1 MPIVNSVY
9 QIITA
14 RILEKLSRGVVPWRR
29 TWTGPE
35 PLQNLVTRKPY
46 RGINVFLLGMQGF
59 GSPYWLTLKQANRL
73 GGKIRK
79 GESGSVV
86 VLWKWVE
93 KTDPE
98 TGEPAQAVPL
108 LRYYRVWNAEQTEGI
123 EIPKAETI
131 DFEPIEAAEKILQEM
146 PERPPIVH
154 QDPGKA
160 WYDPW
165 GDKVNLPR
173 PETFE
178 GPEEFYSCAYHEI
191 CHATGHSSRLNRP
204 GVVDVVKFGGHAYSQ
219 EELVA
224 EMGAAFLCALAG
236 IEQVTLEN
244 SAAYIDGWRKVIGDD
259 PKLVVH
265 AAAQAQKASDFI
277 LGRRF
282 EDKEE
287 AGE

>member
-1 MPIVNSVY
+1 MNVY
-9 QIITA
+9 QIITE
-14 RILEKLSRGVVPWRR
+14 RILEKLSQGVVPWRR

-59 GSPYWLTLKQANRL
+59 GPPYWLTLKQANRL

-79 GESGSVV
+79 GEPGSVV

-98 TGEPAQAVPL
+98 TGEPAAAVPL
-108 LRYYRVWNAEQTEGI
+108 LRYYRVWNVAQTEGI
-123 EIPKAETI
+123 EVPIAEAL
-131 DFEPIEAAEKILQEM
+131 DFAPIEAAERILQEM
-146 PERPPIVH
+146 PQSPAIIN

-160 WYDPW
+160 WYDPR
-165 GDKVNLPR
+165 GDRVNLPR
-173 PETFE
+173 PESFE
-178 GPEEFYSCAYHEI
+178 GPEEFYSCAYHELV
-191 CHATGHSSRLNRP
+191 HATGHQSRLGRP
-204 GVVDVVKFGGHAYSQ
+204 AVVEVARFGGHAYSQ

-224 EMGAAFLCALAG
+224 EMGAAFLCAVAG

-282 EDKEE
+282 EEKEE

>member
-9 QIITA
+9 QIITE
-14 RILEKLSRGVVPWRR
+14 RVLEKLSQGVVPWRR

-98 TGEPAQAVPL
+98 TGEPAPAVPL
-108 LRYYRVWNAEQTEGI
+108 LRYYRVWNVEQTEGI
-123 EIPKAETI
+123 EVPKAEVI
-131 DFEPIEAAEKILQEM
+131 DFEPIEAAERIVREM

-178 GPEEFYSCAYHEI
+178 GPEEFYSCAYHELV
-191 CHATGHSSRLNRP
+191 HSSGHKSRLNRP

-224 EMGAAFLCALAG
+224 EMGAAFLCAVAG

-244 SAAYIDGWRKVIGDD
+244 SAAYIDGWRKVIGED

-282 EDKEE
+282 EGKEE